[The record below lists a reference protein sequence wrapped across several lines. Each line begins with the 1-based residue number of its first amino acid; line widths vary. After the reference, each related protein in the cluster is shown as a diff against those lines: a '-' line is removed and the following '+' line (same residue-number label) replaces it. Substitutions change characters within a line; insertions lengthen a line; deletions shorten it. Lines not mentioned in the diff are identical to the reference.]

1 MTPDTESLRSHLDFM
16 RGKLEESRI
25 VLENLPIAYTRT
37 STQGEQV
44 LKRNAAFTAYEELLA
59 AYCRTLREYREAVK
73 DAPPEQTG
81 LLKFEQFAKSMRKHA

>member
-1 MTPDTESLRSHLDFM
+1 MKRHDEALRDHLEFM
-16 RGKLEESRI
+16 RSKLEESRET
-25 VLENLPIAYTRT
+25 LANLPIAYTRT
-37 STQGEQV
+37 NTQGEKV